1 MTPRPSSPIF
11 FFFNDTA
18 TTEIYTLSLHDALP
32 ISFASRRRTIC
43 SARPNKGTRRS
54 CATSTCRIFIADR
67 KSTRLNSSHSQI
79 SYAVFCL
86 KKKKKKKEQTS
97 RHVEAR
103 RAATHA
109 CRDNTYIS

>member
-1 MTPRPSSPIF
+1 MFFFF

-32 ISFASRRRTIC
+32 ILLILP
-43 SARPNKGTRRS
+43 SAPGVSGCNPSLQIPANRWAGFGAQCPVQLKRHHR
-54 CATSTCRIFIADR
+54 DR

-86 KKKKKKKEQTS
+86 KKKKKKPIKLS
-97 RHVEAR
+97 RQAK
-103 RAATHA
+103 
-109 CRDNTYIS
+109 

>member
-1 MTPRPSSPIF
+1 MF

-32 ISFASRRRTIC
+32 ILRSRVGLPRVADRAPGRQGSGAEEGLHDAATDPRRLP
-43 SARPNKGTRRS
+43 RLRREV
-54 CATSTCRIFIADR
+54 RRQDR

-86 KKKKKKKEQTS
+86 KKKKKTKDRITEHPVK
-97 RHVEAR
+97 R
-103 RAATHA
+103 
-109 CRDNTYIS
+109 